1 MSERRVKTDV
11 LVIGGGLAGCF
22 AAVKAKE
29 LNADVVLT
37 EKNYVGKTGCSH
49 YARDFMVFKEEWGDK
64 FDEWMQQFSQ
74 IGEYI
79 ADRSWDEIILRE
91 SYPRFRDLISWGE
104 PFYKKDGTV
113 GFPEP
118 EEEPFRLAFRKTKY
132 RRTAVISKFGARH
145 KMLIARKKVI
155 DSGCKILD
163 RVMITDLL
171 EKDGR
176 VVGAVGFHTRTG
188 EFYLIEAKAT
198 VVSSG
203 GLGFR
208 SAPYG
213 RQFNTGDGV
222 TMGYRAG
229 ALLTSMEF
237 GQGMYVVKDCDTVV
251 IDGPVAE
258 IGKKRDR
265 ITNACGEEFLNEI
278 PHVPINI
285 LWPIEFHKG
294 RGPIYHEPY
303 GVDREKYKEE
313 LKKFDETAEGPWITM
328 LDRAGLDIFNDR
340 FEQYMAFSGNFVT
353 GGLRVN
359 TSCETNVPG
368 LYAAGDASGTN
379 YTGPTYAALGS
390 GMAGASITGYRAGQ
404 SAAQFAQKVKAFKL
418 DGSEVAKYRQT
429 VFGPLQGKSG
439 FSPDH
444 VLRRIQQTIFPYE
457 IRMVMHEKRLQ
468 AALTMI
474 EFFGDHF
481 VPKLRASD
489 SHDLRKAHEV
499 RSMVLGAE
507 VMLRTALFRK
517 ESRGWFYR
525 EDYPR
530 RDDKNWLKWIFVR
543 REGEKMKIW
552 AEPVPKEYQGD
563 TSLPYEERYPLQYQ
577 KE

>member
-1 MSERRVKTDV
+1 MPDKRIKTDV

-22 AAVKAKE
+22 AAVRARELKAE
-29 LNADVVLT
+29 VTLV

-49 YARDFMVFKEEWGDK
+49 YARDFMVFKEEWGDN
-64 FDEWMQQFSQ
+64 FDEWMQQISQ

-79 ADRSWDEIILRE
+79 ADRRWDEIILRE

-118 EEEPFRLAFRKTKY
+118 GEEPFRLAFRKTKY

-155 DSGCKILD
+155 DSGTKILD

-171 EKDGR
+171 VKEGC
-176 VVGAVGFHTRTG
+176 VIGAVGFHTGTG
-188 EFYLIEAKAT
+188 EFYVIEAKAT
-198 VVSSG
+198 VISSG

-208 SAPYG
+208 SAGYG

-229 ALLTSMEF
+229 ATLTSMEF
-237 GQGMYVVKDCDTVV
+237 GQGMYVVKDCDSVI

-258 IGKKRDR
+258 IGQKRDR
-265 ITNACGEEFLNEI
+265 VTNAYGEEFLKEI

-285 LWPIEFHKG
+285 LWAIEFHRG
-294 RGPIYHEPY
+294 RGPIYHEAY
-303 GVDREKYKEE
+303 GIDREKFKEQ
-313 LKKFDETAEGPWITM
+313 LKKYNETAEGPWITM
-328 LDRAGLDIFNDR
+328 LDRAGLDIFKDR
-340 FEQYMAFSGNFVT
+340 FEQYMTFYGNFFT

-359 TSCETNVPG
+359 TNCETSVPG

-379 YTGPTYAALGS
+379 FTGPTYAALGS
-390 GMAGASITGYRAGQ
+390 GMAGASVTGYRAGQ
-404 SAAQFAQKVKAFKL
+404 HAAEFSQKVKKL
-418 DGSEVAKYRQT
+418 EINESEVTDCRKSVY
-429 VFGPLQGKSG
+429 GPLDRGGG
-439 FSPDH
+439 FSPQH
-444 VLRRIQQTIFPYE
+444 VLNRIQQTIFPYE
-457 IRMVMHEKRLQ
+457 IRIVMHEKRLQ
-468 AALTMI
+468 AAITMI
-474 EFFGDHF
+474 EFFRDHF
-481 VPKLRASD
+481 IPKLRASD
-489 SHDLRKAHEV
+489 SHDLRNAHGV
-499 RSMVLGAE
+499 RSMILGAE
-507 VMLRTALFRK
+507 VMLRTALFRT

-530 RDDKNWLKWIFVR
+530 RDDKNWLKWVMLKK
-543 REGEKMKIW
+543 EDGKMKIW

-563 TSLPYEERYPLQYQ
+563 TSLPYEVRYPLQYG
-577 KE
+577 EE